1 MKVIFQ
7 KDVKGKGK
15 KGEIKEVSEG
25 YFRNYLSP
33 KQLAV
38 EATKSNMKE
47 LEKKKESDE
56 RKEQQELEKAK
67 EKKQELEKTTVE
79 ISAKAG
85 QGGRLFG
92 AVSTKQITEVLKQQ
106 GFEIDKRK
114 IDLKDPIRTLGVTK
128 IGIKIHP
135 QVIATVDI
143 HVTEQN

>member
-15 KGEIKEVSEG
+15 KGEVKDVSEG
-25 YFRNYLSP
+25 YFRNYLFP
-33 KQLAV
+33 NQLAV
-38 EATKSNMKE
+38 EATKSNIKE
-47 LEKKKESDE
+47 LEKKQASDE
-56 RKEQQELEKAK
+56 RKEQQALEEAK
-67 EKKQELEKTTVE
+67 EKKQELEETTVE
-79 ISAKAG
+79 ILAKAG

-92 AVSTKQITEVLKQQ
+92 AVSTKQITEALKQQ

-128 IGIKIHP
+128 VGIKIHP

-143 HVTEQN
+143 HVKEQN

>member
-15 KGEIKEVSEG
+15 KGEVKDVSEG
-25 YFRNYLSP
+25 YFRNYLYP
-33 KQLAV
+33 HQLAV

-47 LEKKKESDE
+47 LEKKKASDE
-56 RKEQQELEKAK
+56 RKEEQELEKAK
-67 EKKQELEKTTVE
+67 EKKQELEQTTVE
-79 ISAKAG
+79 ISAKSG
-85 QGGRLFG
+85 KGGRLFG
-92 AVSTKQITEVLKQQ
+92 AVSTKQITEALKQQ

-128 IGIKIHP
+128 VGIKIHP

-143 HVTEQN
+143 HVNEQK